1 MDCFNTSEQIVRITF
16 DEAQNIS
23 RIFLLFEET
32 ATPRSQELFLPGC
45 RRDNPLGRKVCD
57 LISALRIPRKR
68 ENFTVWLKRVA
79 ILELRSGKKR
89 RRAGIVIAIAYQ
101 LTSYHPAMENFV
113 YLPDSNALV
122 NLSLVKH
129 GAFFRQPNLRRAFST
144 LAVEIRPSNCVA
156 PMSLMKILQVDL
168 QAVQVDLQQAH
179 SLDSQTSQSDRD

>member
-57 LISALRIPRKR
+57 FISALRIPRKR

-79 ILELRSGKKR
+79 TLELRSGKKR
-89 RRAGIVIAIAYQ
+89 RHRYR
-101 LTSYHPAMENFV
+101 NC
-113 YLPDSNALV
+113 
-122 NLSLVKH
+122 LSANILSRGH
-129 GAFFRQPNLRRAFST
+129 GEFCLSSRQQCLG
-144 LAVEIRPSNCVA
+144 
-156 PMSLMKILQVDL
+156 
-168 QAVQVDLQQAH
+168 
-179 SLDSQTSQSDRD
+179 